1 MRISPLGIWARNL
14 SDLEIEKAVRLEV
27 SISHPNI
34 NLQDAAVAYVIALAE
49 AVKTLGNKES
59 AYMRAK

>member
-14 SDLEIEKAVRLEV
+14 TDSEIENAVKLEV
-27 SISHPNI
+27 SISHPNVNI
-34 NLQDAAVAYVIALAE
+34 RDAAVAYVIALAE
-49 AVKTLGNKES
+49 AVKTIGNKES